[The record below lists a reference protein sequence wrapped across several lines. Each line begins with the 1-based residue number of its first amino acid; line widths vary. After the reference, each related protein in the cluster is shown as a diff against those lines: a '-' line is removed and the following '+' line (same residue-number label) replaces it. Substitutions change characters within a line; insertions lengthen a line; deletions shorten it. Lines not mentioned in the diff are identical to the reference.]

1 VPISH
6 PPFELARLHRE
17 PITRVTT
24 GSHPVVRGRIQI
36 PVRTCSL
43 DAYVK
48 LLPERA
54 FIVESVCAW
63 LAQYLGLPTPD
74 AFWVT
79 VHRQRMHGF
88 WPFGNDEDRLCF
100 GTAALPF
107 AQAVRLESQSPSVLA
122 TMYGLD
128 PTLLARIALFDELI
142 GNDDRHDGNLLLTA
156 RREIRLIDHERAIG
170 GTGLGLFSTVPPPG
184 PNRLLQMVHKFS
196 PTERAA
202 LKAPLREFCAACHA
216 AVFRLPYAQ
225 LVSDEALREP
235 VRVYLERR
243 AEQLLDTL
251 GQTLGI
257 PDLPGLQPRPLQ
269 PPAL

>member
-1 VPISH
+1 MATQTTNTLQYRPGSSKAAPLVQQILQQTR
-6 PPFELARLHRE
+6 FE
-17 PITRVTT
+17 
-24 GSHPVVRGRIQI
+24 
-36 PVRTCSL
+36 
-43 DAYVK
+43 
-48 LLPERA
+48 
-54 FIVESVCAW
+54 
-63 LAQYLGLPTPD
+63 
-74 AFWVT
+74 
-79 VHRQRMHGF
+79 
-88 WPFGNDEDRLCF
+88 
-100 GTAALPF
+100 
-107 AQAVRLESQSPSVLA
+107 
-122 TMYGLD
+122 
-128 PTLLARIALFDELI
+128 
-142 GNDDRHDGNLLLTA
+142 LLLTA

-196 PTERAA
+196 PAERAA

-235 VRVYLERR
+235 VRAYLERR
-243 AEQLLDTL
+243 ADLLLDTL